1 MLLGV
6 AGYFIMRVK
15 ETEVWVE
22 IGPVSLNPGS
32 QNQHWIESLSAYP
45 FKGHEDYRGL
55 PEALQLNLFS

>member
-22 IGPVSLNPGS
+22 IGPVSLNPGN
-32 QNQHWIESLSAYP
+32 QNQDWIESLTNHP
-45 FKGHEDYRGL
+45 FKSLEDYRGL